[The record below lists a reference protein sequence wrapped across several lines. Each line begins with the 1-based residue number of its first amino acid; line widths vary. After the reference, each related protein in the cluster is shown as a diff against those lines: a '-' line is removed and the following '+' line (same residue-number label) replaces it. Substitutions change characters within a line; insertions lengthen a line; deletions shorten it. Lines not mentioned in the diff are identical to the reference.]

1 MSVSLHNLKPNKGST
16 KKKKRIGRGNASGH
30 GTYSTRGQKGQ
41 RSRAG
46 GRGGLLQKGMAQ
58 LLRNKPKLGGF
69 TSPYPKFQAVNV
81 GLLERTFESGE
92 VITAQKLVEKNI
104 IKSVKPGIKILGD
117 GKLTKKLTIQAA
129 AFSKTAEKAIVEAG
143 GAAKVVKR

>member
-1 MSVSLHNLKPNKGST
+1 MSVSLHNLKPNKGSI
-16 KKKKRIGRGNASGH
+16 KKKKRVGRGNASGH

-46 GRGGLLQKGMAQ
+46 GSGGLFRRGITQ

-69 TSPYPKFQAVNV
+69 TSPYPKLQAVNI

-92 VITAQKLVEKNI
+92 VVTAKKLLEKNI

-117 GKLTKKLTIQAA
+117 GKLTKKLTVQAA

-143 GAAKVVKR
+143 GTAKIATR